1 MGKVKLVGMKELEK
15 QLKKNA
21 SKSEVKSII
30 KKQGAQL
37 QANAQREADFKGHYE
52 WVKGKGM
59 VFKPP
64 TGNLKREIKLDI
76 KDGGM
81 TAEVYSEAEYAPYV
95 ELGTRF
101 MEAQP
106 FLKPALEKQETSFKK
121 EMRELTE

>member
-64 TGNLKREIKLDI
+64 TGNLKGKIKLDI

-81 TAEVYSEAEYAPYV
+81 TAEVHSEAEYAPYV